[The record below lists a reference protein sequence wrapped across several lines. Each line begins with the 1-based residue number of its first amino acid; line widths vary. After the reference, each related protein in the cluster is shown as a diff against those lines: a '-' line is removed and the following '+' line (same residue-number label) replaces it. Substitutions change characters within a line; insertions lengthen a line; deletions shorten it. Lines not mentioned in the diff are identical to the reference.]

1 MMKILIPTKR
11 RLLFVLFVALPIV
24 TISSC
29 MDYVFNKYGAEHDKI
44 AVEFLYNFSLVY
56 ILALVFVPIAEVL
69 IKRLNMTG

>member
-1 MMKILIPTKR
+1 
-11 RLLFVLFVALPIV
+11 
-24 TISSC
+24 

-69 IKRLNMTG
+69 IKRLNIDE